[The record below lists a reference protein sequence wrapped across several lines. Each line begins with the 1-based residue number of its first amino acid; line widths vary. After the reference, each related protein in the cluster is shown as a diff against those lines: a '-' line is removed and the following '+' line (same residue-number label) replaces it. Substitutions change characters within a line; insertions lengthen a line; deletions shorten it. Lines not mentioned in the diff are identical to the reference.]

1 LESRKTGKLTK
12 LCFLRSC
19 LILVTVL
26 QSKKVSLESSLG
38 EMQIAPMST
47 KQIVQDLL
55 EKLPE
60 DVSLHD
66 VAQEIEFVAAVR
78 QGLAEIDRGDTIP
91 IEEIERELPSWVIR

>member
-1 LESRKTGKLTK
+1 M
-12 LCFLRSC
+12 FA
-19 LILVTVL
+19 
-26 QSKKVSLESSLG
+26 G
-38 EMQIAPMST
+38 ETQIAGMST

-78 QGLAEIDRGDTIP
+78 QGLAEIDRGDTIA
-91 IEEIERELPSWVIR
+91 IEEIERELPSRVIR